1 MLDIFSLHRPQKKT
15 HIRTPWGQLLLFAL
29 VFLCGFTQASP
40 NRSILV
46 FGDSL
51 SAGYGMTP
59 AESWP
64 ALLAEEL
71 SERAPS
77 VQLVNAS
84 VSGETTTGGILRLQ
98 KAVNV
103 HNPDLVILELG
114 GNDGLRGYPI
124 SKIKNNL
131 MQMIELCIN
140 RDIDIILVGMVLP
153 PNYGRRYTA
162 AFEAVF
168 RTIASE
174 TALTGF
180 IPFPLDGVETRRD
193 LIQADGIHPKAEA
206 QPLIVDQVR
215 PWVERWLNPI

>member
-1 MLDIFSLHRPQKKT
+1 MH
-15 HIRTPWGQLLLFAL
+15 WGQLLLFAL
-29 VFLCGFTQASP
+29 VFLCGFTQASA

-51 SAGYGMTP
+51 SAGYGMTQ

-71 SERAPS
+71 SGNVPD
-77 VQLVNAS
+77 VQLINAS

-98 KAVNV
+98 KALKV

-124 SKIKNNL
+124 SKIKDNL
-131 MQMIELCIN
+131 IQMIELCLT

-168 RTIASE
+168 QTIARQ
-174 TALTGF
+174 TTLTGF

-215 PWVERWLNPI
+215 PWVERWLSGI

>member
-1 MLDIFSLHRPQKKT
+1 M
-15 HIRTPWGQLLLFAL
+15 
-29 VFLCGFTQASP
+29 
-40 NRSILV
+40 
-46 FGDSL
+46 
-51 SAGYGMTP
+51 
-59 AESWP
+59 
-64 ALLAEEL
+64 
-71 SERAPS
+71 RAPS

-98 KAVNV
+98 KALSV

-124 SKIKNNL
+124 SRIKENL
-131 MQMIELCIN
+131 TKMIELCVD

-168 RTIASE
+168 RTIATE

-180 IPFPLDGVETRRD
+180 IPFPLDGVATRRD
-193 LIQADGIHPKAEA
+193 LIQADGIHPKAAA
-206 QPLIVDQVR
+206 QPLIVDQIR
-215 PWVERWLNPI
+215 PWVEDWLSAF

>member
-1 MLDIFSLHRPQKKT
+1 MPR
-15 HIRTPWGQLLLFAL
+15 GQLLLFGL
-29 VFLCGFTQASP
+29 VFLLGFTQASA

-71 SERAPS
+71 SMRAPS

-98 KAVNV
+98 KALSV

-124 SKIKNNL
+124 SRIKENL
-131 MQMIELCIN
+131 TKMIELCVD

-168 RTIASE
+168 KTIATE

-180 IPFPLDGVETRRD
+180 IPFPLDGVATRRD

-206 QPLIVDQVR
+206 QPLIVDQIR
-215 PWVERWLNPI
+215 PWVEDWLSAF